1 MQEIELRNNNTG
13 YKVFVDNS
21 PIKDLIPKE
30 QIEIFANALVL
41 EIFEILQARERR
53 RQYYLKNKKLI
64 RKSLSWKIEIR
75 VLTFCGKC
83 IIIRLSLTQVNKMGK
98 GRYYATQE

>member
-64 RKSLSWKIEIR
+64 KKSLS
-75 VLTFCGKC
+75 
-83 IIIRLSLTQVNKMGK
+83 
-98 GRYYATQE
+98 